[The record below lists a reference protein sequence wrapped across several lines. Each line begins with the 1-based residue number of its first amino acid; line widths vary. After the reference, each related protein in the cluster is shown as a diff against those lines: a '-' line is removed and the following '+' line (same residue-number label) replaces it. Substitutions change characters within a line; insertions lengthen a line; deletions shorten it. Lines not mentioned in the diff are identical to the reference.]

1 MSVPSVDEPQLSEVS
16 WSPSRVAI
24 IGAGLLGGS
33 FALAIRRR
41 YPQATV
47 IGVSRSQASRDAA
60 VRCGAVHEAVEQPQ
74 QACAQADLVVLA
86 TPVDRIAA
94 LAIAAAEVCREDALI
109 TDLGSTKAGIVEAIH
124 AQPLTASK
132 FVGSHPIAGGEKTG
146 AEHARADL
154 FESKC
159 VVLTPVDA
167 TDPQRLQRA
176 TVLWQ
181 SLGARVEVMTPEEH
195 DRAMASISHVPHLV
209 ASTLANL
216 LDAPLRSLVGSG
228 WLDTTRVASGDPQMW
243 TAICQQNRRAI
254 VAELQHASA
263 ALQEFRDAIE
273 SGDDERLFD
282 LLDSAKRCRDA
293 VAERC
298 ALKAPVAR

>member
-1 MSVPSVDEPQLSEVS
+1 MSVPVVDELPRLPA

-41 YPQATV
+41 YPQAMV

-60 VRCGAVHEAVEQPQ
+60 VRCGAVHEAVAQPQ
-74 QACAQADLVVLA
+74 QACEQADLVVLA
-86 TPVDRIAA
+86 TPVDRIAD
-94 LAIAAAEVCREDALI
+94 LAFVAAEVCRADALI
-109 TDLGSTKAGIVEAIH
+109 TDLGSTKAGIVAAIH
-124 AQPLTASK
+124 EQPLTARK

-159 VVLTPVDA
+159 VVLTPVEA
-167 TDPQRLQRA
+167 TDPQRLQQARG
-176 TVLWQ
+176 LWQ
-181 SLGARVEVMTPEEH
+181 SLGARVEVMAPEEH

-216 LDAPLRSLVGSG
+216 LADPLRSLVGSG

-243 TAICQQNRRAI
+243 TAICQQNRAAI
-254 VAELQHASA
+254 VAELRHAA
-263 ALQEFRDAIE
+263 LGLQEFHDAIS
-273 SGDDERLFD
+273 SGDDQRLFE

-298 ALKAPVAR
+298 TTK

>member
-1 MSVPSVDEPQLSEVS
+1 MSVPVVDEPQPRSLS

-47 IGVSRSQASRDAA
+47 IGVARSPASRDAA
-60 VRCGAVHEAVEQPQ
+60 IRCGAVHEAVEQPQ
-74 QACAQADLVVLA
+74 QACEQADLVVLA

-109 TDLGSTKAGIVEAIH
+109 TDLGSTKAGIVAAVH
-124 AQPLTASK
+124 AQPLAGGK

-154 FESKC
+154 FAAKC
-159 VVLTPVDA
+159 VVLTPVEA
-167 TDPQRLQRA
+167 TDPHRLQQTA
-176 TVLWQ
+176 ALWQ
-181 SLGARVEVMTPEEH
+181 SFGARVEVMTPEEH
-195 DRAMASISHVPHLV
+195 DRAMASISHVPHLI
-209 ASTLANL
+209 ASALANL

-243 TAICQQNRRAI
+243 TAICQQNRTAI
-254 VAELQHASA
+254 AAELQRA
-263 ALQEFRDAIE
+263 ATTLQEFRDAIHG
-273 SGDDERLFD
+273 GDDQRLFE

-298 ALKAPVAR
+298 AAKS